1 MKICPKC
8 EAENRPEAAFCAR
21 CGTILLAQPART
33 KPLPATPPANEPVQA
48 EPVLVEAVATHIAA
62 TELSLSEPP
71 QAELVGLLVAE
82 PVFTTRPEGSVFGG
96 RFQYL
101 GLVDEAEHLN
111 LYSVTELSQPPAP
124 STHRCSNPDC
134 RTIHIPAGDEVE
146 IYCTYCGH
154 PLEMEPPVLL
164 LEETETD
171 KSGNCKNVIE
181 IHLVHPN
188 IHPPIAIFQEEMPE
202 GMRYCMVRPD
212 SQELPG
218 QPELSQ
224 ALEWGSQLA
233 SGLDYL
239 QSQGIVVGEELDVTS
254 FGLVDGKAVWRKFNN
269 TRILPMLADRE
280 KINNVRLLAL
290 CLYSWIT
297 GRATYTSDP
306 SVHPRINR
314 LFHRALV
321 GEGFTSGVELAEQ
334 IEQALNSIQSPF
346 NIAYHV
352 GRRTHPGIKRVV
364 NEDSL
369 LCYTVNS
376 VKEGISQPMGIFAIA
391 DGMGGHA
398 NGDVA
403 SSLAI
408 QSITEKTSADMPS
421 LYNRS
426 DEEITAWLNQTIQK
440 VNLALLE
447 DRTKANSDMGSTLVC
462 TLMLGNKAYLTHLG
476 DSRMYLLRDGDMQQ
490 LTTDHSMV
498 QQLVSI
504 GKISPEDARNHPQ
517 RNVIYRSLGEKPQV
531 EMDIY
536 TQALQ
541 PGDKLLLCSDGL
553 TGMLND
559 PKIQILIHEAPS
571 PQTACDYL
579 VDAAI
584 LEGGEDNISVILV
597 EVILT

>member
-33 KPLPATPPANEPVQA
+33 KPSPATPPATVPARA
-48 EPVLVEAVATHIAA
+48 EPVLVEAVASQITAS
-62 TELSLSEPP
+62 ELSLSEPP
-71 QAELVGLLVAE
+71 KAELVGLLEVE

-101 GLVDEAEHLN
+101 GLVDEAKHHN
-111 LYSVTELSQPPAP
+111 LYSVTEISQPPAP
-124 STHRCSNPDC
+124 SSHRCSNPDC
-134 RTIHIPAGDEVE
+134 RTIHIPAGDEAE

-154 PLEMEPPVLL
+154 PLEMEPPILL
-164 LEETETD
+164 LQETETD
-171 KSGNCKNVIE
+171 QSGNCKNVIE

-188 IHPPIAIFQEEMPE
+188 IHPPIAAFQEEMPE
-202 GMRYCMVRPD
+202 GMRYCTVMPD

-224 ALEWGSQLA
+224 ALEWGRQLA

-239 QSQGIVVGEELDVTS
+239 QSQGIVVGEELDLAS

-290 CLYSWIT
+290 CLYTWIT

-334 IEQALNSIQSPF
+334 IEQALDSIRSPF
-346 NIAYHV
+346 NLAYHV

-376 VKEGISQPMGIFAIA
+376 VKEGISKPMGIFAIA

-408 QSITEKTSADMPS
+408 QSITEKTSADMLS
-421 LYNRS
+421 LYNRT
-426 DEEITAWLNQTIQK
+426 DEEITSWLNHTIQK
-440 VNLALLE
+440 ANLALFE

-476 DSRMYLLRDGDMQQ
+476 DSRMYLLREGDMQQ

-536 TQALQ
+536 TQTLK

-579 VDAAI
+579 VDAAN
-584 LEGGEDNISVILV
+584 LDGGEDNISVILV